1 MPNAIEWQTIGIG
14 FLQSIYMTF
23 LSTALAYVI
32 GLPLGLLLVVSDK
45 DGLHPCPV
53 LNAVLGVIVNI
64 LRSLPF
70 LILAV
75 LFRPFTRAVVGTT
88 IGSNATVVALVIASA
103 PYVARLVESSIKE
116 VDRGV
121 IEAAESMGASTSQIV
136 WKVLLPEAR
145 PSLLVGGAIAIT
157 TILSYSA
164 MAGFIGGGGLGDIA
178 IRYGYYRYQSTIMF
192 ITSAI
197 LVVIVQVLQAVGMKL
212 ARIGDKRIS

>member
-1 MPNAIEWQTIGIG
+1 MIGVG

-23 LSTALAYVI
+23 VSTALSYVI

-45 DGLHPCPV
+45 DGLHPRPA

-75 LFRPFTRAVVGTT
+75 LFQPFTSAIVGTS
-88 IGSNATVVALVIASA
+88 IGSTATIVPLVIASA

-116 VDRGV
+116 VDKGIV
-121 IEAAESMGASTSQIV
+121 EAAESMGASTQQIV

-164 MAGFIGGGGLGDIA
+164 MAGFIAGGGLGDIA
-178 IRYGYYRYQSTIMF
+178 IRYGVYKYKTTIMF

-197 LVVIVQVLQAVGMKL
+197 LVVIVQVLQAIGMKL
-212 ARIGDKRIS
+212 ARIGDKRIG

>member
-1 MPNAIEWQTIGIG
+1 
-14 FLQSIYMTF
+14 MTAVPSPRDLNRAGGPAGGGETQHDGAVDAALET
-23 LSTALAYVI
+23 LSKSTEEFV
-32 GLPLGLLLVVSDK
+32 
-45 DGLHPCPV
+45 DG
-53 LNAVLGVIVNI
+53 
-64 LRSLPF
+64 
-70 LILAV
+70 
-75 LFRPFTRAVVGTT
+75 
-88 IGSNATVVALVIASA
+88 
-103 PYVARLVESSIKE
+103 ARE
-116 VDRGV
+116 DAGGV

-197 LVVIVQVLQAVGMKL
+197 LVVIVQVLQAAGMKL

>member
-1 MPNAIEWQTIGIG
+1 MPNAAEWQMIGIG

-23 LSTALAYVI
+23 VSTALAYVI
-32 GLPLGLLLVVSDK
+32 GLPLGLLLVVTDK
-45 DGLHPCPV
+45 DGLRPRPM
-53 LNAVLGVIVNI
+53 LNALLGVVVNI

-75 LFRPFTRAVVGTT
+75 LFQPFTRKIVGTT
-88 IGSNATVVALVIASA
+88 IGSNATIVALVIASA

-116 VDRGV
+116 VDKGV

-136 WKVLLPEAR
+136 WRVLLPEAR

-164 MAGFIGGGGLGDIA
+164 MAGFIAGGGLGTIA
-178 IRYGYYRYQSTIMF
+178 INYGVYRYQTTIMF

-197 LVVIVQVLQAVGMKL
+197 LIAIVQVLQAVGMKL

>member
-1 MPNAIEWQTIGIG
+1 MISH
-14 FLQSIYMTF
+14 F
-23 LSTALAYVI
+23 TALAMEPQGHIAGTASSLFGSITTLI
-32 GLPLGLLLVVSDK
+32 G
-45 DGLHPCPV
+45 
-53 LNAVLGVIVNI
+53 I
-64 LRSLPF
+64 
-70 LILAV
+70 
-75 LFRPFTRAVVGTT
+75 VVGTT